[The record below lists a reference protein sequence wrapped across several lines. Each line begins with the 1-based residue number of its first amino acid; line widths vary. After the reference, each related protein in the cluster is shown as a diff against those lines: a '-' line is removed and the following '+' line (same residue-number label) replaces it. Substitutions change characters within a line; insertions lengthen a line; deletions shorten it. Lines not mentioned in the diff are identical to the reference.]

1 MNPLV
6 GIKNHLIP
14 AFILYIY
21 YNNMMSKND
30 KIENNDQNSS
40 LDNNNVNIQESIF
53 QSNQRLYNRI
63 VEQNTASIEQSFDES
78 KQRIDESIREA
89 RNQIPRYTE
98 TVNQLQEQTFQA
110 TKNIAESYLEYQKQT
125 IDSLQSISTPCLY
138 NVNSQLLNNQE
149 YFRRIPEIY
158 SKIVNNFAENTISMS
173 RIFNDMAFS
182 NIELFKN
189 VIDNTKKQSKHL
201 AEIGKRNISA
211 YERIEREN
219 NDVLLSTQKYHQSK
233 NQTRKIN

>member
-1 MNPLV
+1 
-6 GIKNHLIP
+6 
-14 AFILYIY
+14 
-21 YNNMMSKND
+21 MMSKND

>member
-1 MNPLV
+1 
-6 GIKNHLIP
+6 
-14 AFILYIY
+14 
-21 YNNMMSKND
+21 MMSKND

-98 TVNQLQEQTFQA
+98 TVNQLREQTFQA

>member
-1 MNPLV
+1 MLNTSGYLRLNS
-6 GIKNHLIP
+6 IITQ
-14 AFILYIY
+14 IIT
-21 YNNMMSKND
+21 MSKND
-30 KIENNDQNSS
+30 KRENYDQTSS
-40 LDNNNVNIQESIF
+40 LNNKNVDNQQDIYQN
-53 QSNQRLYNRI
+53 NQRLYNRI
-63 VEQNTASIEQSFDES
+63 IEKNTESLEQAFDES
-78 KQRIDESIREA
+78 KTNIDKSIREA

-98 TVNQLQEQTFQA
+98 TVNQVQEQTLQA
-110 TKNIAESYLEYQKQT
+110 TKDITESYLEYQKQT
-125 IDSLQSISTPCLY
+125 IDSFQSISTPYLY
-138 NVNSQLLNNQE
+138 NVNSQFLNNQD

-189 VIDNTKKQSKHL
+189 VVDNTKKQSKHL

-219 NDVLLSTQKYHQSK
+219 NDVLLSTQKYHQFK
-233 NQTRKIN
+233 N

>member
-1 MNPLV
+1 
-6 GIKNHLIP
+6 
-14 AFILYIY
+14 
-21 YNNMMSKND
+21 MMSKND

-78 KQRIDESIREA
+78 KQRIDESMREA

-98 TVNQLQEQTFQA
+98 TVNQLQEQTLQA

-125 IDSLQSISTPCLY
+125 IDSLQSISTQYLY
-138 NVNSQLLNNQE
+138 DANNQLLNNQE
-149 YFRRIPEIY
+149 YFRKMPEIY
-158 SKIVNNFAENTISMS
+158 SQIVNNYVENAIAMS

-201 AEIGKRNISA
+201 AEIGKRNITTF
-211 YERIEREN
+211 ERIERESS
-219 NDVLLSTQKYHQSK
+219 DAFLSTQKDH
-233 NQTRKIN
+233 

>member
-1 MNPLV
+1 
-6 GIKNHLIP
+6 
-14 AFILYIY
+14 
-21 YNNMMSKND
+21 MSKND

-98 TVNQLQEQTFQA
+98 TVNQLQEQTLEA

>member
-1 MNPLV
+1 
-6 GIKNHLIP
+6 
-14 AFILYIY
+14 
-21 YNNMMSKND
+21 MMSKND

-78 KQRIDESIREA
+78 KTNIDKSIREA

-98 TVNQLQEQTFQA
+98 TVNQVQEQTLQA
-110 TKNIAESYLEYQKQT
+110 TKDITESYLEYQKQT

-219 NDVLLSTQKYHQSK
+219 NDVLLSTQKYHQFK
-233 NQTRKIN
+233 N